1 GLPYKIALFV
11 PEKKGKPASV
21 RIFPFPPNATQ
32 SHVAFKSFYKAQE
45 VKMKWS
51 PNGSALIIETSTDV
65 DTSGKS
71 YYGETNLFFVQSHGW
86 SPDSRYFYTATT
98 FPRVR
103 VDNGFKL
110 FKYDGTGPVV
120 SESRTEVY
128 DLQFRPA
135 AAGVYPNRPASP
147 PEAAA
152 APPAPVRKAYRPPH
166 STGALADMLR
176 REDGAGARKLDR
188 NKYAPANS
196 AAAATKV
203 IPGLEAPAV
212 KKPSKSEKK
221 KKAIE
226 AAEAKA
232 ELERVTQELLAKT
245 MADVP
250 GTNLPSDLELE
261 LFSRRYCTC
270 CVVVLTPEEKLKKA
284 KAIQKKLKQIADIK
298 AKQTHGDA
306 LNEDQLAKVAN
317 ETALLD
323 ELAALAYDVMNDA
336 MSGGMHRLWKDE
348 FVNMLGP
355 LPHRDG
361 EPLRILDV
369 AGGTGDIA
377 FRMADRLKRGGL
389 ADSPADPSG
398 RTDIV
403 VCDINASMLRV
414 GEERATARGI
424 GLPGTRPSF
433 AWVQGDAEQLAF
445 ESDSFDV
452 YTIAFGIRNV
462 THVDVRHPSLAEAH
476 RVLRKGGRFMCLEF
490 SQVQNPLLRQ
500 LYDTVHSLV
509 HHPPSPAHT
518 AQLALIS
525 NG

>member
-1 GLPYKIALFV
+1 MVRVMTAIAATLRRPATVRRYFSNKTTHFGFQQV
-11 PEKKGKPASV
+11 DEHAKKPMVASV
-21 RIFPFPPNATQ
+21 FH
-32 SHVAFKSFYKAQE
+32 SVA
-45 VKMKWS
+45 
-51 PNGSALIIETSTDV
+51 
-65 DTSGKS
+65 
-71 YYGETNLFFVQSHGW
+71 
-86 SPDSRYFYTATT
+86 DS
-98 FPRVR
+98 
-103 VDNGFKL
+103 
-110 FKYDGTGPVV
+110 
-120 SESRTEVY
+120 
-128 DLQFRPA
+128 
-135 AAGVYPNRPASP
+135 
-147 PEAAA
+147 
-152 APPAPVRKAYRPPH
+152 
-166 STGALADMLR
+166 
-176 REDGAGARKLDR
+176 
-188 NKYAPANS
+188 
-196 AAAATKV
+196 
-203 IPGLEAPAV
+203 
-212 KKPSKSEKK
+212 
-221 KKAIE
+221 
-226 AAEAKA
+226 
-232 ELERVTQELLAKT
+232 
-245 MADVP
+245 
-250 GTNLPSDLELE
+250 
-261 LFSRRYCTC
+261 
-270 CVVVLTPEEKLKKA
+270 
-284 KAIQKKLKQIADIK
+284 
-298 AKQTHGDA
+298 
-306 LNEDQLAKVAN
+306 
-317 ETALLD
+317 
-323 ELAALAYDVMNDA
+323 YDVMNDA

-462 THVDVRHPSLAEAH
+462 THVDKALAEAH